1 MGQGVIIEDGVK
13 LGKNCQIGHYVVI
26 HEGSKIGDNVRIDD
40 FAVIGKRPMRAA
52 NSAMTHAVELNP
64 TEIGSGCL
72 IGTGAILYRGCTL
85 AERVLVADQASIR
98 ENVTVGEKVIVGR
111 SVTIEN
117 NCQIGKMSKIE
128 SHAYITAFST
138 IGENCFIAPCVA
150 TSNDPQLAR
159 GKKGRPFKGVTLED
173 GARIGVH
180 GTTLPGVI
188 LQTNAAVAAASLVT
202 KNIDSGEFVKGV
214 PAKKFK
220 DVPSQE
226 LLENWLEENKQ

>member
-111 SVTIEN
+111 PFLPRA
-117 NCQIGKMSKIE
+117 NCGSLD
-128 SHAYITAFST
+128 
-138 IGENCFIAPCVA
+138 VA
-150 TSNDPQLAR
+150 TH
-159 GKKGRPFKGVTLED
+159 
-173 GARIGVH
+173 GAIKQFSPMVENA
-180 GTTLPGVI
+180 VI
-188 LQTNAAVAAASLVT
+188 YA
-202 KNIDSGEFVKGV
+202 
-214 PAKKFK
+214 
-220 DVPSQE
+220 
-226 LLENWLEENKQ
+226 